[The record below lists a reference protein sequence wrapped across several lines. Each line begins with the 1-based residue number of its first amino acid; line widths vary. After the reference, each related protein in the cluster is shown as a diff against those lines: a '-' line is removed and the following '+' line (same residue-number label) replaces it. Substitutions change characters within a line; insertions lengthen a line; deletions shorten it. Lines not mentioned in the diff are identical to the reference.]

1 MLIIKSI
8 YLTAVRYVF
17 KGTRVGL
24 KITQKE
30 FITMQTTSHRVYK
43 PTQAYIS
50 ATWAALAIGVIGYL
64 VGLWNANILLN
75 EKGYYLAIFILAMF
89 SAVTLQKTV
98 RDKQEG
104 LPTTTVFVGMCWAA
118 FFSSIALLGIGLFNA
133 DMFLSEKGFY
143 GMAFILSLFAII
155 TVQKNIRDLTNDDGT
170 TPSSAYPG
178 VANSLDVALETTDI
192 VGE

>member
-30 FITMQTTSHRVYK
+30 FIKMQTTSHRVYK

-170 TPSSAYPG
+170 TLSSAYPG

>member
-170 TPSSAYPG
+170 TLSSAYPG

>member
-1 MLIIKSI
+1 
-8 YLTAVRYVF
+8 
-17 KGTRVGL
+17 
-24 KITQKE
+24 
-30 FITMQTTSHRVYK
+30 MQTTSHRVYK
-43 PTQAYIS
+43 PTQAYIF
-50 ATWAALAIGVIGYL
+50 ATWASLAIGVIGYL

-118 FFSSIALLGIGLFNA
+118 FFSAVALLGIGLFNA

-143 GMAFILSLFAII
+143 GMAFILSLFSII
-155 TVQKNIRDLTNDDGT
+155 TVQKNIRDLTNDDGST
-170 TPSSAYPG
+170 SSSAYPG
-178 VANSLDVALETTDI
+178 VANSIDVALETTDI

>member
-1 MLIIKSI
+1 
-8 YLTAVRYVF
+8 
-17 KGTRVGL
+17 
-24 KITQKE
+24 
-30 FITMQTTSHRVYK
+30 MQTTSHRVYK

-170 TPSSAYPG
+170 TPSSTYPG

>member
-30 FITMQTTSHRVYK
+30 FIKMQTTSHRVYK

>member
-1 MLIIKSI
+1 
-8 YLTAVRYVF
+8 
-17 KGTRVGL
+17 
-24 KITQKE
+24 
-30 FITMQTTSHRVYK
+30 MQTTSHRVYK

-50 ATWAALAIGVIGYL
+50 ATWASLAIGVIGYL

-104 LPTTTVFVGMCWAA
+104 LPTTAVFVGMCWAA
-118 FFSSIALLGIGLFNA
+118 FFSAVALLGIGLFNA

-143 GMAFILSLFAII
+143 GMAFILSLFSII
-155 TVQKNIRDLTNDDGT
+155 TVQKNIRDLTNEDGST
-170 TPSSAYPG
+170 LSSAYPG
-178 VANSLDVALETTDI
+178 VANSIDVALETTDI

>member
-8 YLTAVRYVF
+8 YLTAVRYIF

>member
-133 DMFLSEKGFY
+133 DMLLSEKGFY

>member
-104 LPTTTVFVGMCWAA
+104 LPTTTVVVGMCWAA

-155 TVQKNIRDLTNDDGT
+155 TVQKNIRDLTNDDGS
-170 TPSSAYPG
+170 TPSSAYPS

>member
-30 FITMQTTSHRVYK
+30 FIKMQTTSHRVYK

-155 TVQKNIRDLTNDDGT
+155 TVQKNIRDLTNDDGS
-170 TPSSAYPG
+170 TPSSAYPS

>member
-64 VGLWNANILLN
+64 VGLWNANISLN

-170 TPSSAYPG
+170 TLSSAYPG

>member
-155 TVQKNIRDLTNDDGT
+155 TVQKNIRDLTNDDGS
-170 TPSSAYPG
+170 TPSSAYPS

>member
-8 YLTAVRYVF
+8 YLTAARYVF

-30 FITMQTTSHRVYK
+30 FIKMQTTSHRVYK
-43 PTQAYIS
+43 PTQAYIF
-50 ATWAALAIGVIGYL
+50 ATWASLAIGVIGYL

-118 FFSSIALLGIGLFNA
+118 FFSAVALLGIGLFNA

-143 GMAFILSLFAII
+143 GMAFILSLFSII
-155 TVQKNIRDLTNDDGT
+155 TVQKNIRDLTNDDGST
-170 TPSSAYPG
+170 LSSAYPG
-178 VANSLDVALETTDI
+178 VANSIDVALETTDI

>member
-1 MLIIKSI
+1 
-8 YLTAVRYVF
+8 
-17 KGTRVGL
+17 
-24 KITQKE
+24 
-30 FITMQTTSHRVYK
+30 
-43 PTQAYIS
+43 
-50 ATWAALAIGVIGYL
+50 
-64 VGLWNANILLN
+64 
-75 EKGYYLAIFILAMF
+75 
-89 SAVTLQKTV
+89 
-98 RDKQEG
+98 
-104 LPTTTVFVGMCWAA
+104 MCWAA

-170 TPSSAYPG
+170 TLSSAYPG

>member
-30 FITMQTTSHRVYK
+30 FIKMQTTSHRVYK

-64 VGLWNANILLN
+64 VGLWNANISLN

-170 TPSSAYPG
+170 TLSSAYPG

>member
-1 MLIIKSI
+1 
-8 YLTAVRYVF
+8 
-17 KGTRVGL
+17 
-24 KITQKE
+24 
-30 FITMQTTSHRVYK
+30 MQTTSHRVYK

-133 DMFLSEKGFY
+133 CLLYTSP
-143 GMAFILSLFAII
+143 SP
-155 TVQKNIRDLTNDDGT
+155 RDRG
-170 TPSSAYPG
+170 
-178 VANSLDVALETTDI
+178 
-192 VGE
+192 

>member
-8 YLTAVRYVF
+8 YLIAVRYVF

-170 TPSSAYPG
+170 TLSSAYPG

>member
-8 YLTAVRYVF
+8 YLTAVRYIF

-30 FITMQTTSHRVYK
+30 FITMQTTSHRIYK

-50 ATWAALAIGVIGYL
+50 ATWASLAIGVIGYL

-118 FFSSIALLGIGLFNA
+118 FFSAVALLGIGLFNA

-143 GMAFILSLFAII
+143 GMAFILSLFSII
-155 TVQKNIRDLTNDDGT
+155 TVQKNIRDLTNEDGST
-170 TPSSAYPG
+170 LSSAYPG
-178 VANSLDVALETTDI
+178 VANSIDVALETTDI

>member
-8 YLTAVRYVF
+8 YLIAVRYVF

-30 FITMQTTSHRVYK
+30 FIKMQTTSHRVYK

-155 TVQKNIRDLTNDDGT
+155 TVQKNIRDLTNDDGS
-170 TPSSAYPG
+170 TPSSAYPS

>member
-8 YLTAVRYVF
+8 YLIAVRYVF

-155 TVQKNIRDLTNDDGT
+155 TVQKNIRDLTNDDGS
-170 TPSSAYPG
+170 TPSSAYPS

>member
-8 YLTAVRYVF
+8 YLIAVRYVF

-30 FITMQTTSHRVYK
+30 FIKMQTTSHRVYK

-170 TPSSAYPG
+170 TLSSAYPG